1 MALSFKGGYF
11 RDASGQFVTTVRGRR
26 SSIARKQERAFKRK
40 RKKKKKKKRSRRAP
54 DQPIFEGL
62 ISAPMFG
69 PDAFPT
75 GSADFELPDQDIFDG
90 ADDLDQEDDYD
101 ADPN

>member
-11 RDASGQFVTTVRGRR
+11 RDALGRFVTTAKGRR
-26 SSIARKQERAFKRK
+26 SSIARKQEQAFKRK
-40 RKKKKKKKRSRRAP
+40 RKKKKKRSRRAP
-54 DQPIFEGL
+54 DQLIFEGL

-101 ADPN
+101 ADLN